1 MFLCH
6 NKVRSIFDVNMT
18 LSDFENLKCFQ
29 NSFEQYIIMKLYYVP
44 NSYIRYIYPFQI
56 LSQIIR

>member
-18 LSDFENLKCFQ
+18 LSDFENLKCLQ
-29 NSFEQYIIMKLYYVP
+29 NDFKQVYDYEVILIRFKYYLKLLGRNFEPKF
-44 NSYIRYIYPFQI
+44 S
-56 LSQIIR
+56 